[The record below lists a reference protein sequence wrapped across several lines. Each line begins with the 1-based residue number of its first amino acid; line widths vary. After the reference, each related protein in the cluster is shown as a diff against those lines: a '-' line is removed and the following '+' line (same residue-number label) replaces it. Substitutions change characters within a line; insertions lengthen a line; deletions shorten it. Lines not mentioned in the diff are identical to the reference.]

1 MTQKEVAEAVSVTG
15 AILSGWWGGPSLVY
29 KRPCCPPLHLI
40 SSISTRIE
48 ILKKTDQIW
57 TIKISCDRLK
67 VRQKD
72 GGKMRQLYKY
82 RTLNMA
88 AVPTPPAARLS
99 VL

>member
-15 AILSGWWGGPSLVY
+15 AILSGWWGGPSLVFTLS
-29 KRPCCPPLHLI
+29 CCPPLHLI
-40 SSISTRIE
+40 DSISTLLE
-48 ILKKTDQIW
+48 IQTKTNHIR
-57 TIKISCDRLK
+57 TIKISCDTLR

-72 GGKMRQLYKY
+72 GGKVRQLYKY

-88 AVPTPPAARLS
+88 AVPPPPAARLS